1 MTSTL
6 RGVGGYGKIEMLS
19 DVGGWGVSG
28 VFWTFNLYFFIKENW
43 ICAITRY
50 HDEPNNILVT
60 RNIPF
65 ESDVRQWSDPLMIPL
80 HCLWAKLNN
89 TMRGQF
95 NVTLLGFVYVLILF
109 VRSYARWVC
118 SSIVCLR
125 FQVIQWKTCWLQN
138 KY

>member
-65 ESDVRQWSDPLMIPL
+65 ESDVRQ
-80 HCLWAKLNN
+80 
-89 TMRGQF
+89 
-95 NVTLLGFVYVLILF
+95 
-109 VRSYARWVC
+109 
-118 SSIVCLR
+118 
-125 FQVIQWKTCWLQN
+125 
-138 KY
+138 